1 MKIKGPIQVKGLYFY
16 GKNTE
21 VDITIST
28 PALIEELG
36 KRRPCE
42 KCVDSFMEK
51 RSGCMCVWQDPFYY
65 DKDNFK
71 EAK

>member
-1 MKIKGPIQVKGLYFY
+1 MNDKPKPSWIDVMKMLMPDFP
-16 GKNTE
+16 TA
-21 VDITIST
+21 S
-28 PALIEELG
+28 LIAELE

-51 RSGCMCVWQDPFYY
+51 RSGCTCIWQDPFYY

-71 EAK
+71 PAK